1 MKRKSLKLMGLMLAA
16 VLCFGGCGNEAA
28 SVDGSSGSI
37 SSESTVESS
46 TESVA
51 SSESDVKR
59 ESSEES
65 ESSVESVAEE
75 VSTEPVQATED
86 DYLAPIKQCMEAAVE
101 GNLMKVFDAM
111 PKKYSDAFFAGMKAL
126 GMTQQDIEEAFSKEP
141 EEGAADLQFRYGEAT
156 AKTAD
161 EIAAYS
167 AILNDIAPM
176 EVTEGYTVMVYAGEP
191 NGEEASKPF
200 DVYKVDGV
208 WTISIDAM
216 GGADGEDVFEE
227 PEKEYTFDNYTTLE
241 EYYKIPS
248 VAESIE
254 KEMEQVREQFKNV
267 YDDCT
272 FMAID
277 NVIYYDYYFLEGV
290 EANADNKKKME
301 DAFPATEQQLK
312 SVLDALETATGIRP
326 EKIVCSYYTCDG
338 KEIFVGEVE

>member
-1 MKRKSLKLMGLMLAA
+1 MKKMSLKLMGLMLAA
-16 VLCFGGCGNEAA
+16 VLCFGGCGKEAA
-28 SVDGSSGSI
+28 PADGSSESI
-37 SSESTVESS
+37 SSESVTDSTVESS

-51 SSESDVKR
+51 SSESDLKR

-65 ESSVESVAEE
+65 VSVEESIEQ
-75 VSTEPVQATED
+75 SQASED
-86 DYLAPIKQCMEAAVE
+86 DYLAPIKQCMEAAVD
-101 GNLMKVFDAM
+101 GKLMKLFDAM
-111 PKKYSDAFFAGMKAL
+111 PEKYSDAFFEGMMAL
-126 GMTQQDIEEAFSKEP
+126 GMTRQDIEEAFTMEP

-156 AKTAD
+156 PKTAD

-176 EVTEGYTVMVYAGEP
+176 EVTEGYSVMVYAVEP
-191 NGEEASKPF
+191 DGEESSQPF

-216 GGADGEDVFEE
+216 GGADVEDDFDE

-248 VAESIE
+248 VAETIE
-254 KEMEQVREQFKNV
+254 QEMEQVREQFKSV

-290 EANADNKKKME
+290 EATEENRKKME
-301 DAFPATEQQLK
+301 DAFPATAEQLK
-312 SVLDALETATGIRP
+312 SVMDALEAATGIRP
-326 EKIVCSYYTCDG
+326 EKIVCSYYTYDW